1 MPATRTNVDRR
12 RFLFGCAM
20 LAGGVTL
27 GACSDRG
34 KPSAPAPKPAATRG
48 AKGSSRK
55 PLPPP
60 RKFHEAPSLQ
70 KRVSAG
76 QLPPV
81 AERLPTRPYVLP
93 HNWVRTG
100 TYGGGMRLITRST
113 TDASSFEY
121 MYGRSPLR
129 WLNDGLDI
137 APGLVE
143 SWSSNEDASEWTLH
157 VREGLRWSDGQPVT
171 SADALYWWQDLVL
184 NEDHPATVPD
194 SARSGKGT
202 PMGLTAPDDMTLVLR
217 FDAPTPLLPL
227 YLANL
232 VNAPE
237 QGVDWFLPKHYL
249 KRWHPTYNRS
259 VTGEDW
265 PATHDQKLNFLTNP
279 ECPTLT
285 GWKVRSYDEGLVVK
299 WERNPYYWCVDREGN
314 QLPYIDTLSMTAVQ
328 DPQVAKLKLQEG
340 GCDFIYGYFLG
351 LTMADAAGLQQA
363 QSRSGTKLHFWDSGS
378 ASGSVFFFNY
388 DYMEP
393 EVRKL
398 IRAPKF
404 RQALS
409 HAFDR
414 GEAQKSIYYN
424 TGEKTTGTYSP
435 MAIEYQINKQG
446 QEFYRR
452 WRDSYVEHDPEKAKR
467 LLDELQVVDSNG
479 DGWRERPD
487 GGELKIRID
496 YPADTSEEHQ
506 RKNNLLKR
514 DWERVGIAVQL
525 NPVPPTS
532 FQDQWASGKL
542 MSQGAWDV
550 GDGPDHL
557 TGPWWFVPI
566 ESSRWA
572 PLQGQWW
579 QIQGTP
585 QEHAQLD
592 VDPWKRTPPRIE
604 PEPDGPVARLWK
616 AFATARTE
624 PDTMK
629 RYQAVW
635 EMIKIHLAEGPF
647 YQGTVANYPIIVY
660 QHAELLNVPVRAELA
675 QGGGPFTWAHPLP
688 AVYDPESWYWDAPE
702 RHASS

>member
-1 MPATRTNVDRR
+1 
-12 RFLFGCAM
+12 
-20 LAGGVTL
+20 
-27 GACSDRG
+27 
-34 KPSAPAPKPAATRG
+34 
-48 AKGSSRK
+48 
-55 PLPPP
+55 
-60 RKFHEAPSLQ
+60 
-70 KRVSAG
+70 
-76 QLPPV
+76 
-81 AERLPTRPYVLP
+81 
-93 HNWVRTG
+93 
-100 TYGGGMRLITRST
+100 MRLITRST

-143 SWSSNEDASEWTLH
+143 SWSSNDDATEWTLH

-202 PMGLTAPDDMTLVLR
+202 PMRLTAPDDMTLVLR

-249 KRWHPTYNRS
+249 KQWHPKYNRS
-259 VTGEDW
+259 IRGEDW
-265 PATHDQKLNFLTNP
+265 PAGHDQKVNFLTNP

-299 WERNPYYWCVDREGN
+299 WERNPYYWCVDRDGN
-314 QLPYIDTLSMTAVQ
+314 QLPYVDTLSMTAVQ

-351 LTMADAAGLQQA
+351 LTMADAAGLQRA
-363 QSRSGTKLHFWDSGS
+363 QSRSGMKLHFWDSGS

-414 GEAQKSIYYN
+414 GDAQKSIYYN

-435 MAIEYQINKQG
+435 MAIEYQVNEQG
-446 QEFYRR
+446 QGFYRR
-452 WRDSYVEHDPEKAKR
+452 WRDSYVEYNPGKAKK

-514 DWERVGIAVQL
+514 DWEEIGIAVQL

-585 QEHAQLD
+585 QEHTQLD

-604 PEPDGPVARLWK
+604 PEPNGPVARLWK
-616 AFATARTE
+616 EFATARTE
-624 PDTMK
+624 PDTLK

-702 RHASS
+702 QHASA